1 MLIYE
6 TEAGSCDYDSIVRS
20 INHRGYSAIAPENT
34 LPAYR
39 LSKAK
44 GFRYVETDVSFT
56 SDGVAMLLHDAAID
70 RTSNGSGLL
79 SEMTFSQARQYDFGS
94 WKSGDYAGT
103 TIPTFSEFLSLC
115 SSLMLNPYIELKK
128 NGQYTEEQIRSIVD
142 LVKHFGLEGSET
154 YISFSPEYL
163 EYIREYNPHA
173 RLGYLKSSASSE
185 DIDLCRKLK
194 TASNQVFYNAKH
206 KTVTQEICRAFE
218 SENIPVEVW
227 TVNEDDAILGL
238 DPYISGVTSDSRIA
252 GKVLFEKN
260 TTDRRVLRSDS
271 KGIWQRMKGLL
282 QRFF

>member
-1 MLIYE
+1 MFTYE
-6 TEAGSCDYDSIVRS
+6 TGEGSCDYDSIVRS

-34 LPAYR
+34 LPAYQ
-39 LSKAK
+39 LSKTK

-79 SEMTFSQARQYDFGS
+79 SEMTFSQARQFDFGS

-103 TIPTFSEFLSLC
+103 VIPTFSEFLSLC
-115 SSLMLNPYIELKK
+115 SSLMLYPYIELKK

-142 LVKHFGLEGSET
+142 LVRRYGLEGRET

-163 EYIREYNPHA
+163 GYVREYNPRA
-173 RLGYLKSSASSE
+173 RLGYLKSSASAE
-185 DIDLCRKLK
+185 DIDLCRRLK
-194 TASNQVFYNAKH
+194 TASNQVFYNAKY
-206 KTVTQEICRAFE
+206 KTVTREICRTFE

-227 TVNEDDAILGL
+227 TVNEEDAILGL

-252 GKVLFEKN
+252 GKVLFEQN
-260 TTDRRVLRSDS
+260 AAGSRVLRSDS
-271 KGIWQRMKGLL
+271 KGIWQRMKEFL
-282 QRFF
+282 QRYF